1 MNQLIIILGLVF
13 LLCFTIYQ
21 WWFQGSRFKQMSDRD
36 QEKVGI
42 YNKPIAWM
50 LYSISIFLIVIVLIG
65 YNIMRLMESV
75 MNLDL

>member
-36 QEKVGI
+36 QERVGI

-50 LYSISIFLIVIVLIG
+50 LYSISIFLMVIVLIG
-65 YNIMRLMESV
+65 YNIMRLMESI
-75 MNLDL
+75 MKLDL